1 MKFLINI
8 CCLICLTLI
17 QACSKEDHEKAEVEL
32 LFEDDFD
39 GLTIN
44 ASNWEK
50 CPEWERQGASQWEDD
65 NSYVEEGNL
74 VLKIS
79 PHSTKEKY
87 VYTGAIRS
95 KGLFERKYGY
105 FEARIK
111 FPLCQ
116 GTWGAF
122 WLMYGAGSIVDGS
135 GRDGTEIDI
144 IESIYNQD
152 GKANSALHWD
162 GYGEGHKSEAKSYSG
177 TSIYDGSFHTFALD
191 WNDEE
196 YIFFI
201 DSMEKWRTTAGGV
214 CQVPLYMKLT
224 VEAAPWAGTI
234 NMNELPKY
242 ILIDYVRVYD
252 RKPD

>member
-1 MKFLINI
+1 MKQLIYII
-8 CCLICLTLI
+8 CFFQLFIFTE
-17 QACSKEDHEKAEVEL
+17 CSKSDPENAEAQL
-32 LFEDDFD
+32 LFEDNFAGYAID
-39 GLTIN
+39 GTK
-44 ASNWEK
+44 WEK

-65 NSYVEEGNL
+65 NSYVEDGNL

-79 PHSTKEKY
+79 PHTNKEKY

-95 KGLFERKYGY
+95 KGVFERTYGY

-111 FPLCQ
+111 FPVCT

-122 WLMYGAGSIVDGS
+122 WLMYGPGSIVDGS

-144 IESIYNQD
+144 IESIFNEQA
-152 GKANSALHWD
+152 KANSALHWD
-162 GYGEGHKSEAKSYSG
+162 GYAEGHKSESKSYAG
-177 TSIYDGSFHTFALD
+177 TNIYDGNFHTFALEWKED
-191 WNDEE
+191 E
-196 YIFFI
+196 YIFYI
-201 DSMEKWRTTAGGV
+201 DNSEKWRTSAGGV

-234 NMNELPKY
+234 NMSGLPEFM
-242 ILIDYVRVYD
+242 LVDYLRVYD